1 MKKLSIILILIQLI
15 IFSQDRTTIYNTGA
29 PPLVNEGHQISI
41 NQSIASRFTVSDDYV
56 LEAIIFYMFLQS
68 EQGSLNISIR
78 QDDNGVPGNLV
89 SEFSEWSYNLDP
101 YNLTGYNLIVTT
113 DLCIYLDSNT
123 PYWLRIDAADNST
136 QAIWSYSAGSL
147 YTYSENTN
155 QSGWLNNIGSTGAS
169 GIFAE
174 QIYDSPYK
182 KGDVNF
188 DFLVNV
194 TDIIA
199 IISHII
205 ENDMLNNEQLDYAD
219 TNSDGS
225 INVSDIVYM
234 VNTIIEVQNS
244 NPDFSLED
252 INPSSNLY
260 NLDIGPSFFNGQ
272 VSAYYF
278 GKQG

>member
-1 MKKLSIILILIQLI
+1 MKKIILLIIIQL
-15 IFSQDRTTIYNTGA
+15 SVYAQNRTTIYNTGA
-29 PPLVNEGHQISI
+29 PPAVNEGHQISI

-68 EQGSLNISIR
+68 EQGNLNISIR
-78 QDDNGVPGNLV
+78 QDDNGIPGNLV
-89 SEFSEWSYNLDP
+89 SEFSEWSYTLDP

-123 PYWLRIDAADNST
+123 PYWLRIDAADTST

-147 YTYSENTN
+147 YTFSENTN
-155 QSGWLNNIGSTGAS
+155 QSGWLNTIGATGAS

-225 INVSDIVYM
+225 INVSDIVYI
-234 VNTIIEVQNS
+234 VNTIIEVENP

-252 INPSSNLY
+252 INPSSSLY
-260 NLDIGPSFFNGQ
+260 NLNVGPSYFNGQ

>member
-1 MKKLSIILILIQLI
+1 MKKIILFIVIQL
-15 IFSQDRTTIYNTGA
+15 SVYAQDRTTIYNTGA
-29 PPLVNEGHQISI
+29 PPAINEGHQISI

-68 EQGSLNISIR
+68 EQGNLNISIR
-78 QDDNGVPGNLV
+78 QDDNGIPGNLV
-89 SEFSEWSYNLDP
+89 SEFSEWSYTLDP
-101 YNLTGYNLIVTT
+101 YNLTGYNLIVTR

-123 PYWLRIDAADNST
+123 PNWLRIDAADTST

-155 QSGWLNNIGSTGAS
+155 QSGWLNAIGATGAS

-174 QIYDSPYK
+174 QIYDRPYK

-219 TNSDGS
+219 TNSDGF

-234 VNTIIEVQNS
+234 VNTIIEDD
-244 NPDFSLED
+244 NPNPNFSLED